1 MFDTTKHLHEKDLMS
16 NAKLAEALIAVI
28 NEVQQIAKE
37 VQEIKVD
44 VNKLV
49 ENNKQL
55 RSNLM
60 YNKLNMR
67 GGLNAYTK
75 TKTCN

>member
-49 ENNKQL
+49 
-55 RSNLM
+55 
-60 YNKLNMR
+60 
-67 GGLNAYTK
+67 
-75 TKTCN
+75 